1 MDEFMRNV
9 YLIITCL
16 FAVLELQAQ
25 PASRSVYESVLQQ
38 KLGRGW
44 NTWDTY
50 SQVNYVY
57 LPDGM
62 SINLALKEYQNGW
75 VMKNPLTGQPEQR
88 LILGAH
94 ADNGSYTGLEVDWER
109 MRFRI
114 QTATDKNNLVILVTP
129 LEVIAYKKP
138 VVIAATGILWQKDG
152 SVSKSGSH
160 MQWTI
165 GNKKTVFYSTTAPM
179 RDPDV
184 KINNSYNIYPI
195 NQPVGFST
203 GRYYALAEIEQIIDG
218 ESHSLLVKKQ
228 IYDSLSS
235 AFEIMQSSIA
245 WNTIYEPL
253 NRRVI
258 TPVSRA
264 WSVEHGGY
272 VLFEWDNY
280 FAAYMASLYNK
291 NLAYANAIAITNEIT
306 ESGFVPNF
314 ADALMKSRD
323 RSEPPVGS
331 FCVREIYRRYKEK
344 WFLALLYDKLLKW
357 NRWWAAKRDLKG
369 LLVWGSND
377 YDPIC
382 NNYWER
388 KESGINQRQ
397 GASFESGMDNAPM
410 YFDIPFDST
419 NGLLQLWDVGLNS
432 LYIQDCEA
440 LSDIARILNKMDD
453 YKELIAREKL
463 YTGNLNRLWDD
474 KTGIYR
480 NKRVDN
486 GLFSDRISP
495 TSFYS
500 LLTEA
505 PDKAMADRMIKE
517 HFFNPDEFFGEWML
531 PSVPRNDTSF
541 KAQNYWQGRIW
552 APLNFLVYLGLRKHH
567 LDEASKV
574 LLEKS
579 GALLLKN
586 WKTDHLVCE
595 NYNAITGRG
604 GEQGVNSDPFY
615 FWGALL
621 GFMKF
626 IDKGYVE
633 APEHNL
639 Q

>member
-1 MDEFMRNV
+1 MRNV
-9 YLIITCL
+9 FLILPCL
-16 FAVLELQAQ
+16 LALLLLKGQSLT
-25 PASRSVYESVLQQ
+25 PSVYEYRLQQ
-38 KLGRGW
+38 ELGRGW

-50 SQVNYVY
+50 SQVNYVH
-57 LPDGM
+57 LPEGI

-75 VMKNPLTGQPEQR
+75 VMKDPLTNRREQHMV
-88 LILGAH
+88 LGGH
-94 ADNGSYTGLEVDWER
+94 SDNGSYTGLEMDWEN

-114 QTATDKNNLVILVTP
+114 QTATDKDNLVILITP

-138 VVIAATGILWQKDG
+138 VVIAAAGMLWQNNG
-152 SVSKSGSH
+152 SVSKSGDH
-160 MQWTI
+160 IQWTI
-165 GNKKTVFYSTTAPM
+165 GNQKTTFYSTDTPV
-179 RDPDV
+179 RDPDI
-184 KINNSYNIYPI
+184 KINTCYNVYQL
-195 NQPVGFST
+195 NKKVGFST
-203 GRYYALAEIEQIIDG
+203 GKFYSLTEIEQIIDRQN
-218 ESHSLLVKKQ
+218 HSLLVKKQ
-228 IYDSLSS
+228 AYDSLSLP
-235 AFEIMQSSIA
+235 FDIIQSSIA
-245 WNTIYEPL
+245 WNTIYEPMK
-253 NRRVI
+253 RRVI

-264 WSVEHGGY
+264 WSVDHGGY

-280 FAAYMASLYNK
+280 FASYMASLYNK

-306 ESGFVPNF
+306 ENGFVPNF

-344 WFLALLYDKLLKW
+344 WFLSLLYNKLLKW
-357 NRWWAAKRDLKG
+357 NRWWAEKRELKG

-377 YDPIC
+377 YNPVC

-388 KESGINQRQ
+388 KESGVNQRQ

-410 YFDIPFDST
+410 YFNIPFDST
-419 NGLLQLWDVGLNS
+419 SGLLQLWDVGLNS
-432 LYIQDCEA
+432 LYIQDCSA
-440 LSDIARILNKMDD
+440 LADIARILNKMDD
-453 YKELIAREKL
+453 YKELVAREKL
-463 YTGNLNRLWDD
+463 YTSHLNWLWDE

-486 GLFSDRISP
+486 GSFSDRISP

-500 LLTEA
+500 LLTDA
-505 PDKAMADRMIKE
+505 PDKEKADRMMKE

-541 KAQNYWQGRIW
+541 KAQDYWQGRIW

-567 LDEASKV
+567 LTEAGNV
-574 LLEKS
+574 LIEKS

-595 NYNAITGRG
+595 NYNSITGTG
-604 GEQGVNSDPFY
+604 GEKGVASDPYY

-626 IDKGYVE
+626 IDKGYIE
-633 APEHNL
+633 APEQELH
-639 Q
+639 